1 MNIFPIL
8 FFSGERVSFAVTLL
22 LAMTVFMLIVTD
34 MVPASS
40 ETIPL
45 LGIFFTAVM
54 IEMVLMVFVMCYVLK
69 LHLMEPDD
77 EEEISPLMRRFL
89 YNYFAFKF
97 RIRRDDNKA
106 KEPRLKNGYQNGH
119 ANDGLNST
127 PMEKQKHRLD
137 DVNYKT
143 MNAGSIG
150 REDNTTAVLM
160 EKNLKVMT
168 EKMEEEEREKRVK
181 HEFEVCAQT
190 LDILAMVVFVT
201 VFVLITVVYLLIT
214 TS

>member
-1 MNIFPIL
+1 
-8 FFSGERVSFAVTLL
+8 
-22 LAMTVFMLIVTD
+22 MTVFMLIVTD

-45 LGIFFTAVM
+45 LGVFFTAVM

-69 LHLMEPDD
+69 LHLMEPEDD
-77 EEEISPLMRRFL
+77 EEISPFMRRFL
-89 YNYFAFKF
+89 YNYLSFKF
-97 RIRRDDNKA
+97 RIRRNTDKE
-106 KEPRLKNGYQNGH
+106 KEPRLKNGH
-119 ANDGLNST
+119 ANGMHAGAAAN
-127 PMEKQKHRLD
+127 KQQQQLD
-137 DVNYKT
+137 DFNYKT
-143 MNAGSIG
+143 ANGSAG

-168 EKMEEEEREKRVK
+168 EKMKEEEREKKLK

-190 LDILAMVVFVT
+190 LDILAMIVFVT
-201 VFVLITVVYLLIT
+201 VFILITVVYLLIT